1 MKKPPSFQ
9 SVRLLLRA
17 HKQALLLVGLGFL
30 GGLLWLSAM
39 RFFLVQPTET
49 HYHANFAVFIQGERE
64 QFDEFT
70 YYEEVAACSSEYDS
84 NPKGR
89 VHMHGE
95 VNDVIHVHDERVTYG
110 QFFQNIGWSV
120 GNGFIADRNEV
131 YVADS
136 ENEVSYILNG
146 EEVPNIASRVI
157 ESTDRLLVSYG
168 QSGTDFDAQ
177 FENVGTTAKEVN
189 GKPDP
194 ASCGGLNGPGHD
206 SFTMRL
212 KRATF
217 WP

>member
-1 MKKPPSFQ
+1 MKKTLSSE
-9 SVRLLLRA
+9 SVKSTLRI

-30 GGLLWLSAM
+30 GGLLWLAAM
-39 RFFLVQPTET
+39 RFILVQPAQT
-49 HYHANFAVFIQGERE
+49 HYHANFAVYIQGERE

-70 YYEEVAACSSEYDS
+70 YYEEVAACSSEYDN
-84 NPKGR
+84 NPRGR
-89 VHMHGE
+89 VHMHDE
-95 VNDVIHVHDERVTYG
+95 VNDVIHVHDKRVTYG

-120 GNGFIADRNEV
+120 GNGFIADRNDV
-131 YVADS
+131 YVAD
-136 ENEVSYILNG
+136 NEKGVNYILNG

-168 QSGTDFDAQ
+168 QSGADLDAQ
-177 FENVGTTAKEVN
+177 FESVGTTAAEVN

-194 ASCGGLNGPGHD
+194 ASCGGLNGPGQD
-206 SFTMRL
+206 DFTARL